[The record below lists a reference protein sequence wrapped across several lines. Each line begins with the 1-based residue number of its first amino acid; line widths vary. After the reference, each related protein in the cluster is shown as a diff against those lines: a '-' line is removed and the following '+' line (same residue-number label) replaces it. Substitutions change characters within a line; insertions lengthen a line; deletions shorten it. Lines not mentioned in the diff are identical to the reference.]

1 MRSDLRLKLRNF
13 IALLFIFAVLC
24 NSCQKRQDTATKLSL
39 TLVQAQKLFTNTK
52 WEPAVCKGISPA
64 IPGFTI
70 TQYLKGLRIDLV
82 SETGIYIIYEEF
94 VSSGTDDLPE
104 MKGTL
109 SNIPEINESIFFY
122 YSPIKRASKNYI
134 NICGFA
140 EKRMFRIHAWGVKNS
155 ADKEL
160 DIALELAKHALTNL
174 GNKL

>member
-1 MRSDLRLKLRNF
+1 MKLRNF
-13 IALLFIFAVLC
+13 ITLLFIFAVLC
-24 NSCQKRQDTATKLSL
+24 NSCQKRQDTATEFSL

-94 VSSGTDDLPE
+94 ISSGADNLPE

-109 SNIPEINESIFFY
+109 SNIPEIKESIFFY
-122 YSPIKRASKNYI
+122 YSPIKRASKNYV
-134 NICGFA
+134 NIYGFA
-140 EKRMFRIHAWGVKNS
+140 KKRMFRIHTWGVKNS

-160 DIALELAKHALTNL
+160 DIALELAKHALINL
-174 GNKL
+174 RNNL

>member
-1 MRSDLRLKLRNF
+1 MRSDLRLKLKDF

-24 NSCQKRQDTATKLSL
+24 NSCQKRQDTATELSL
-39 TLVQAQKLFTNTK
+39 TLGQAQKLFTNTK
-52 WEPAVCKGISPA
+52 WEPAVCIGISPA

-94 VSSGTDDLPE
+94 VSSGTDNLPE
-104 MKGTL
+104 MKGSL

-122 YSPIKRASKNYI
+122 YSPIKRASKNYV
-134 NICGFA
+134 NICGFV

-174 GNKL
+174 ENTL